1 MHRTPFDVD
10 EIFEMAE
17 QIERNGGDFYRR
29 AVEIVTEP
37 EARDFLKHL
46 AVLEVEHEHTF
57 AALRKKVSAV
67 TPEDSID
74 DREDLAVT
82 YLRALVTGTVFDE
95 ALWSIDAGDDVV
107 AILKKALRAE
117 KDSIGFYLGL
127 REMLSDPDDRA
138 TVDEIV
144 REEMR
149 HVGMITVQL
158 SKRIAL
164 PRADG

>member
-1 MHRTPFDVD
+1 MHRTPFNVD

-29 AVEIVTEP
+29 AVDIVTEP
-37 EARDFLKHL
+37 EARDFLKRL

-57 AALRKKVSAV
+57 AALRKKIKGAAAES
-67 TPEDSID
+67 SID

-95 ALWSIDAGDDVV
+95 ALWSIEAADTVV

-117 KDSIGFYLGL
+117 KDSIAFYIGL
-127 REMLSDPDDRA
+127 REMLRSPDDRE

-149 HVGMITVQL
+149 HVAMITVQL
-158 SKRIAL
+158 AKRIAL
-164 PRADG
+164 PVVNE